1 MSEVNSRRLPEVDIN
16 RNRDGNDN
24 CNVVVFQVRSLI
36 KTLKKAKKTKEAN
49 KKNKEPKK

>member
-24 CNVVVFQVRSLI
+24 CNVVVFRVKSLI
-36 KTLKKAKKTKEAN
+36 KTLKKAKQNLN
-49 KKNKEPKK
+49 KVMAY